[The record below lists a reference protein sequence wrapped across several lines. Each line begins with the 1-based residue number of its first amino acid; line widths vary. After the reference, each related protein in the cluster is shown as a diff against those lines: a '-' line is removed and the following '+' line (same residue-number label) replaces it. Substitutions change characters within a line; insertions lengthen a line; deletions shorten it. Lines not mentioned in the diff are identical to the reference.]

1 MSKAAAT
8 RGEFTRL
15 MARDGHEFDAW
26 LSPPAGAPRGA
37 VLVLQEIFGV
47 NSHIR
52 AVADGFAA
60 EGYLAIAP
68 SLFDRVK
75 RNVEMGYTPPEIEQG
90 RGYMLQIPEEKLLL
104 DMRACVNVVRHAGRV
119 GAVGYCWGGS
129 LAYLAACELPVAAA
143 VSYYGT
149 RTLQYLEKKPR
160 APVMSSWVSRDVAT
174 TRMASAGT
182 PASTAASRMSSASDR
197 PASFNCAR
205 TAADSTSRRRASANR
220 AGSVGTRNRGKS
232 SPRSASS
239 VLLKNARNR

>member
-1 MSKAAAT
+1 MSAGRAPGA
-8 RGEFTRL
+8 EFSRL

-47 NSHIR
+47 NPHIR

-75 RNVEMGYTPPEIEQG
+75 RNVEMGYTPQDVEHG
-90 RGYMLQIPEEKLLL
+90 RGYVMQIPEDKLLL
-104 DMRACVNVVRHAGRV
+104 DMRACVNVVRHAGAV
-119 GAVGYCWGGS
+119 GVVGYCWGGS

-149 RTLQYLEKKPR
+149 RTVQYLEKQPR
-160 APVMSSWVSRDVAT
+160 APVMYHFGERDKTIPPEAIAKI
-174 TRMASAGT
+174 RAAHPQGQYFIY
-182 PASTAASRMSSASDR
+182 PADHGFNCDQR
-197 PASFNCAR
+197 ASFDAAAAAQARAR
-205 TAADSTSRRRASANR
+205 T
-220 AGSVGTRNRGKS
+220 
-232 SPRSASS
+232 
-239 VLLKNARNR
+239 LEFFARHLVRQDEDVPLDKWSDA